1 MSNLLPDGHALRS
14 QALEIESNEDETLFT
29 ETFLKGIYRRA
40 YAVVKHREDAEDIA
54 QEACLQLWKESKLGR
69 RFEFLAAW
77 MNTVM
82 RNAAFGQFRK
92 TRPDI
97 HIPFSSST
105 DRFTSDEEDS
115 SIFDIP
121 DPAPLVLDEII
132 EANRIEDEERLL
144 HHVVLVLRDLPEIE
158 RDCVMMCA
166 RGYSFA
172 QIAKALDLDYR
183 AAIKI
188 TRQVISEIRA
198 KVEA

>member
-1 MSNLLPDGHALRS
+1 LSDFVPDSQAVRP
-14 QALEIESNEDETLFT
+14 QALEAEIHEKEALFT
-29 ETFLKGIYRRA
+29 EAFLKGIYRRA
-40 YAVVKHREDAEDIA
+40 YAVVRHREDAEDIA

-69 RFEFLAAW
+69 RFEFLTAW

-92 TRPDI
+92 TRPDL
-97 HIPFSSST
+97 HIPLMAP
-105 DRFTSDEEDS
+105 DRFTSDEEDAR
-115 SIFDIP
+115 IFDIP

-132 EANRIEDEERLL
+132 EAKRLEGEERLL
-144 HHVVLVLRDLPEIE
+144 HHVVLVLSDLPEIE

-166 RGYSFA
+166 RGYSFV

-183 AAIKI
+183 ATIRI

-198 KVEA
+198 KVEI